1 MKKILK
7 LFIVIFISFMPFMVD
22 AKLNY
27 SFDYQIE
34 NKVFLYEENGKYYY
48 IDADAYGYNTYPDKY
63 IVYIY
68 DKNGSLLSSDKFFDE
83 SKIGYEDFLKTK
95 IAKKFYELLYN
106 PNDVIYDEDTNKYYG
121 VNYINSIF
129 LCRDFRDSNTDF
141 ISIPFNHDI
150 NFTKK
155 LLGKKYDLFEKLLNK
170 SREINYIRE
179 SNGYY
184 IAGYASYVALFDE
197 NLKELFRLRDDE
209 AYAFSYAEVYDG
221 LFYIFRDDLT
231 LEVYNLDGI
240 KKDTLNVVNDLII
253 PEEILHCD
261 NYNRKKFYIFDNE
274 ILLYYTYEYYCP
286 QRVEMNDASDA
297 LNTVTYERPTIHDFV
312 LKYSYSIDYNVIKKD
327 TKNGDFT
334 YTSKNDGD
342 GKEYIEL
349 NIKPNEGYSIK
360 EIIVTDVNGNKI
372 EVKDNKFYM
381 PLSDVYVEVKFI
393 KGEYIPIPNTA
404 LGQNISFILIGLSL
418 IGLGIYVSK
427 FVKREE

>member
-7 LFIVIFISFMPFMVD
+7 LFIFIFISFMPFMVD

-34 NKVFLYEENGKYYY
+34 NKVFLYEENGNYYY

-106 PNDVIYDEDTNKYYG
+106 PNDVIYDEDTNRYYG

-129 LCRDFRDSNTDF
+129 SCRDFRVSNTDG

-274 ILLYYTYEYYCP
+274 ILLYYTYEYFCP

-297 LNTVTYERPTIHDFV
+297 LNTVTYEI
-312 LKYSYSIDYNVIKKD
+312 
-327 TKNGDFT
+327 
-334 YTSKNDGD
+334 
-342 GKEYIEL
+342 
-349 NIKPNEGYSIK
+349 
-360 EIIVTDVNGNKI
+360 
-372 EVKDNKFYM
+372 
-381 PLSDVYVEVKFI
+381 
-393 KGEYIPIPNTA
+393 
-404 LGQNISFILIGLSL
+404 
-418 IGLGIYVSK
+418 
-427 FVKREE
+427 